1 MNSNKSESGTG
12 TIFFKIKIKLIETL
26 FTAKSRIVR
35 KPIHDISTTISIFT
49 VTTSTTSTTST
60 IFTVN
65 GKVFHNKTLVSCYKN
80 LILFL

>member
-35 KPIHDISTTISIFT
+35 KPIPISISQSPQALPQQPQQSSQSMGKFFT
-49 VTTSTTSTTST
+49 T
-60 IFTVN
+60 
-65 GKVFHNKTLVSCYKN
+65 KPW
-80 LILFL
+80 